1 MRPKV
6 VILILVAAFGLLG
19 IMVVLKGVMAGHAGN
34 AGGQTPV
41 TQANVDS
48 QSVVT
53 QANVNSQSVATN
65 DQFVQVNPADSSN
78 TAASS
83 EQMRAAAVEKEL
95 DAIQELQGEAD
106 GENNPKIISA
116 LLDKVAHPEA
126 EVRKAAVEALRQLN
140 DTNAIPGLQQAEEH
154 IKDPHEKVAVLD
166 AIDYLNLPNVTPD
179 VQPADTL
186 TNNPDTTPP
195 PLNIKMNPLFLH
207 TNRNNGQQTAPP
219 NASAGQPQ

>member
-34 AGGQTPV
+34 AGGQTPA

-48 QSVVT
+48 QS
-53 QANVNSQSVATN
+53 AATN
-65 DQFVQVNPADSSN
+65 DQVAQVSPNSSN
-78 TAASS
+78 AAASS
-83 EQMRAAAVEKEL
+83 EQLRAAEVEKEL
-95 DAIQELQGEAD
+95 DAIRELQGEAD
-106 GENNPKIISA
+106 GANNPKIISA

-126 EVRKAAVEALRQLN
+126 EVRKAALAALVQLN
-140 DTNAIPGLQQAEEH
+140 DTNAVPGLEQAAEKM
-154 IKDPHEKVAVLD
+154 KDPRAKVAVLD
-166 AIDYLNLPNVTPD
+166 TIDYLKLPNIMPD
-179 VQPADTL
+179 VQPADL
-186 TNNPDTTPP
+186 DTNIPDTTPP